1 MSNAEKTPSL
11 TPCDLVVL
19 AVIADAPCHGY
30 DLWKRLEAASVKDW
44 APVSKPQIY
53 YSLKKLQAVALIGQK
68 PTKGKAAGPKK
79 EVFAV
84 TQAGR
89 AALKKNLGKPFWAE
103 NRDPPPF
110 MTWAALSLAL
120 PARDRLAQVQRRRDF
135 LQGELARERATLKE
149 LRAYQATSAALA
161 RSLIGLIIEQFST
174 ELTWLDKFEKD
185 IKAKR

>member
-1 MSNAEKTPSL
+1 MSNAEKTKIL
-11 TPCDLVVL
+11 TPSDLVVL

-30 DLWKRLEAASVKDW
+30 DLWKQLEAADVKDW

-53 YSLKKLQAVALIGQK
+53 YSLKKLQTLALIGARPVKSK
-68 PTKGKAAGPKK
+68 PAGPKR

-84 TQAGR
+84 TRAGR
-89 AALKKNLGKPFWAE
+89 AALKKNLAAPFWAE

-120 PARDRLAQVQRRRDF
+120 PARARLVQVQRRRAF

-149 LRAYQATSAALA
+149 LQAHQAESAALA
-161 RSLIGLIIEQFST
+161 RSLVGLIIDVFKT
-174 ELTWLDKFEKD
+174 ELAWLDMFEQY